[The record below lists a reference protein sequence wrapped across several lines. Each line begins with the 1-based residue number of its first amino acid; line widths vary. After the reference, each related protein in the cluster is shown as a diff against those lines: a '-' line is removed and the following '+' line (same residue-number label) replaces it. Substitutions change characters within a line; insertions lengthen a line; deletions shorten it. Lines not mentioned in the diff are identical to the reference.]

1 MLRLFKYIL
10 KKQYNIKFELFQR
23 VLFSVNRFSVL
34 TLKTNKHVTYKIL
47 SQILPVNEHVTKRST
62 RN

>member
-34 TLKTNKHVTYKIL
+34 TLKTNKQVTYKIL